1 MANEIRITENVQ
13 IVNGSFRDT
22 FAPGTIQVTQ
32 AASGGGNPG
41 TVSIG
46 TSEEDVAFGD
56 VTPSLLIMQNLDGT
70 NFVKYGPKS
79 AGSMIEFGRLAAG
92 KTTRLFLA
100 PGVTLRMIADT
111 GACKVLIKGYNA

>member
-1 MANEIRITENVQ
+1 MANEIRITESVQ
-13 IVNGSFRDT
+13 VINGSFRDS
-22 FAPGTIQVTQ
+22 FSPGTIQVTQ

-56 VTPSLLIMQNLDGT
+56 VTPSLLIMQNLDTT

-79 AGSMIEFGRLAAG
+79 AGAMVEFGRLAAG
-92 KTTRLFLA
+92 KTARLFLA

-111 GACKVLIKGYNA
+111 AACKVLIKGYNA